1 MRGAHDTPSAAR
13 VKVRAPIGPYLAPSF
28 ERARVRDAMHP
39 GVLAATKDT
48 PLITVA
54 QRMAGEHVHAIVVR
68 GEGQDA
74 ASRRHWA
81 VVTGQDVLRCAARVE
96 ELTAEEAASCALL
109 EVHPDDRLADAAAQM
124 LEHGAT
130 HVLVVDPD
138 TDRPIGVTSTLDIAW
153 IVAWG
158 RD

>member
-1 MRGAHDTPSAAR
+1 M
-13 VKVRAPIGPYLAPSF
+13 KVRAPIGPYLAPSF
-28 ERARVRDAMHP
+28 ECARVRDAMRP
-39 GVLAATKDT
+39 GVLTATSDT

-54 QRMAGEHVHAIVVR
+54 QQMAGEHVHAIVVR
-68 GEGQDA
+68 GEGERA
-74 ASRRHWA
+74 GGPRHWA
-81 VVTGQDVLRCAARVE
+81 VVTGQDVLRCAGRVE
-96 ELTAEEAASCALL
+96 ELTAEEAASSALL
-109 EVHPDDRLADAAAQM
+109 EVHPDDRLADVAARM

-130 HVLVVDPD
+130 HVLVVEPD

>member
-1 MRGAHDTPSAAR
+1 M
-13 VKVRAPIGPYLAPSF
+13 KVRAPIGPYLAPSF

-39 GVLAATKDT
+39 GVLTATSDT

-68 GEGQDA
+68 GEGEHAGGQ
-74 ASRRHWA
+74 RHWA
-81 VVTGQDVLRCAARVE
+81 VVTGQDVLRCADGVE
-96 ELTAEEAASCALL
+96 ELTAEEAASSVLL
-109 EVHPDDRLADAAAQM
+109 EVHPDDRLADVAARM

-130 HVLVVDPD
+130 HVLVVEPD

>member
-1 MRGAHDTPSAAR
+1 MRAVHETPSAAR
-13 VKVRAPIGPYLAPSF
+13 VNVRAPIGPYLAPSF
-28 ERARVRDAMHP
+28 ERARVSDAMHP
-39 GVLAATKDT
+39 GVLTATSDT

-68 GEGQDA
+68 GEGERAGSQ
-74 ASRRHWA
+74 RRWA

-96 ELTAEEAASCALL
+96 ELTAKEAASSALL
-109 EVHPDDRLADAAAQM
+109 VHPDDRLADVAARM

-130 HVLVVDPD
+130 HVLVVEPD